1 MNADKLK
8 RPSKNF
14 TDKNRA
20 ERERE
25 NFISENSTDANSA
38 PENTTSVN
46 STRVNFAAE
55 NSTSKNF
62 AAVNSKSK
70 NSATE
75 NSISANSASENS
87 TNENF
92 VNENSATENS
102 ASKKFTDKNSAAAR
116 SVPHSELISVRD
128 LVLRYER
135 SEILNIPSLDLNT
148 SGITAL
154 LGSNGSGK
162 STLLRILAF
171 LQRPSSGSVELWGQ
185 QTPSLQTLRQIC
197 LLLPEPVLLKRSVEQ
212 NFKFALKSRGALAE
226 FDERVDEALGL
237 TGLDRSFLS
246 KKHFELSSG
255 QTQRIAFALAL
266 AQRAKLYL
274 LDEPTNSLD
283 LAASK
288 LFARA
293 ILFMR
298 SRYGCG
304 FIIASHDEK
313 WLSAIAQRSVFLHR
327 GKICEFEYKN
337 IFDVQNGVLKFSDEI
352 SLRLEEGLA
361 RARKIAINPSKILLS
376 QNPFERCF
384 AGILHSVSL
393 QYGSSLLIKIKAGD
407 VLLKCVT
414 AQDERRWSAGERI
427 YFGFESGAFLGLE

>member
-1 MNADKLK
+1 MSADKQT

-20 ERERE
+20 ERESENSMSE
-25 NFISENSTDANSA
+25 NFTDVNSAAENSTDI
-38 PENTTSVN
+38 N

-55 NSTSKNF
+55 NS
-62 AAVNSKSK
+62 ASK
-70 NSATE
+70 NSTAGNSTSVNSVTK
-75 NSISANSASENS
+75 NSISANSADKNSKSENFASENS
-87 TNENF
+87 TKKNFANE
-92 VNENSATENS
+92 
-102 ASKKFTDKNSAAAR
+102 NSAAAR
-116 SVPHSELISVRD
+116 SVPNSELISVRD
-128 LVLRYER
+128 LVLRYGR

-185 QTPSLQTLRQIC
+185 RAPSLQTLRQTC

-327 GKICEFEYKN
+327 GKICEFEYNN
-337 IFDVQNGVLKFSDEI
+337 IFDVQNGILKFSDEI

-361 RARKIAINPSKILLS
+361 CARKIAINPSKILLS
-376 QNPFERCF
+376 QSPFERCF

-393 QYGSSLLIKIKAGD
+393 QYGSSLLIKIKVGD

-414 AQDERRWSAGERI
+414 AQDERRWSAGKRI

>member
-1 MNADKLK
+1 MSADKLK

-20 ERERE
+20 ERESE
-25 NFISENSTDANSA
+25 NFMSANLTDANSA
-38 PENTTSVN
+38 DEN
-46 STRVNFAAE
+46 STDINSTHVNFAAE
-55 NSTSKNF
+55 NSTSVNF
-62 AAVNSKSK
+62 TAGNSTSV

-75 NSISANSASENS
+75 NSISVNSAGKNSKSENFASENS
-87 TNENF
+87 ARKNF
-92 VNENSATENS
+92 ANENST
-102 ASKKFTDKNSAAAR
+102 AAR
-116 SVPHSELISVRD
+116 AVPDSELISVRD
-128 LVLRYER
+128 LVLRYGR

-171 LQRPSSGSVELWGQ
+171 LQRPSGGSVKLWGQ
-185 QTPSLQTLRQIC
+185 RAPSLQTLRQTC

-226 FDERVDEALGL
+226 FDERVDEVLGL

-337 IFDVQNGVLKFSDEI
+337 IFDVQNGILKFSDEI

-376 QNPFERCF
+376 QSPFERCF

>member
-14 TDKNRA
+14 TDKNRTA
-20 ERERE
+20 REHE
-25 NFISENSTDANSA
+25 NFMSENLTDANSA
-38 PENTTSVN
+38 PEN
-46 STRVNFAAE
+46 
-55 NSTSKNF
+55 STSKNF
-62 AAVNSKSK
+62 TAGNSKSV

-75 NSISANSASENS
+75 NSISANSADKNSTNKISASENS
-87 TNENF
+87 TRKNFANE
-92 VNENSATENS
+92 
-102 ASKKFTDKNSAAAR
+102 NSAAAR
-116 SVPHSELISVRD
+116 SVPDSELISVQN
-128 LVLRYER
+128 LVLRYGR

-171 LQRPSSGSVELWGQ
+171 LQRPSGGSVELWGQ
-185 QTPSLQTLRQIC
+185 RAPSLQTLRQIC

-226 FDERVDEALGL
+226 FDERVDEALAL

-313 WLSAIAQRSVFLHR
+313 WLSAIAQRSVFLHH

-337 IFDVQNGVLKFSDEI
+337 IFDVQNGILKFSDEI

-361 RARKIAINPSKILLS
+361 RAHKIAINPSKILLS
-376 QNPFERCF
+376 KSPFERCF

-393 QYGSSLLIKIKAGD
+393 QYGSSLLIKIKVGD

>member
-1 MNADKLK
+1 MSADKLK

-20 ERERE
+20 EAERE
-25 NFISENSTDANSA
+25 SENFMSANLTDANSA
-38 PENTTSVN
+38 PENTT
-46 STRVNFAAE
+46 RVNFAAE
-55 NSTSKNF
+55 NSANKNST
-62 AAVNSKSK
+62 AANYKSK

-75 NSISANSASENS
+75 NSISTNS

-92 VNENSATENS
+92 VNENSARKNF
-102 ASKKFTDKNSAAAR
+102 ASENSAAAR
-116 SVPHSELISVRD
+116 SVPDSELISVRD
-128 LVLRYER
+128 LVLRYGR

-162 STLLRILAF
+162 STLLRILSF

-185 QTPSLQTLRQIC
+185 QAPSLQTLRQTC

-237 TGLDRSFLS
+237 TGLDRGFLS

-337 IFDVQNGVLKFSDEI
+337 IFEVQDGVLKFSDEI
-352 SLRLEEGLA
+352 SLRLEKGLA

-376 QNPFERCF
+376 QSPFEHCF

-427 YFGFESGAFLGLE
+427 YFGFEDGAFLGLE

>member
-1 MNADKLK
+1 MNADKLT

-25 NFISENSTDANSA
+25 NFMSENLTDANSA
-38 PENTTSVN
+38 PENSADIN

-55 NSTSKNF
+55 NSTCKNST
-62 AAVNSKSK
+62 AANYKSK

-75 NSISANSASENS
+75 NSISTNSASENS

-92 VNENSATENS
+92 VNENSATENF
-102 ASKKFTDKNSAAAR
+102 ASENSAAAR
-116 SVPHSELISVRD
+116 SVPDSELISVRD
-128 LVLRYER
+128 LVLRYGR

-171 LQRPSSGSVELWGQ
+171 LQRPSGGGVKLWGQ
-185 QTPSLQTLRQIC
+185 QAPSLQTLRQTC

-226 FDERVDEALGL
+226 FDERVDEALSL

-298 SRYGCG
+298 SCYGCG

-337 IFDVQNGVLKFSDEI
+337 IFDVQDGVLKFSDEI

-361 RARKIAINPSKILLS
+361 RSRKIAINPNKILLS
-376 QNPFERCF
+376 QRPFERCF

-414 AQDERRWSAGERI
+414 AQDEQRWSAGERV

>member
-1 MNADKLK
+1 MNADKQT
-8 RPSKNF
+8 RPSENF

-20 ERERE
+20 ERECE
-25 NFISENSTDANSA
+25 NFMSENFKSTNSIGENSTSANSA
-38 PENTTSVN
+38 TNN
-46 STRVNFAAE
+46 STSKNSTSE
-55 NSTSKNF
+55 NSTSKN
-62 AAVNSKSK
+62 SPS
-70 NSATE
+70 E
-75 NSISANSASENS
+75 NSISANSTGENS
-87 TNENF
+87 KSE
-92 VNENSATENS
+92 
-102 ASKKFTDKNSAAAR
+102 KFTDKNSAAAR
-116 SVPHSELISVRD
+116 SVPNSELISVRD
-128 LVLRYER
+128 LVLRYGR

-148 SGITAL
+148 SSITAL

-376 QNPFERCF
+376 QSPFERCF

-414 AQDERRWSAGERI
+414 AQDERRWSTGERI

>member
-8 RPSKNF
+8 RPSKDF
-14 TDKNRA
+14 TDKNRV
-20 ERERE
+20 ERERKNSMSE
-25 NFISENSTDANSA
+25 NFTDANSA
-38 PENTTSVN
+38 AENSTSVN
-46 STRVNFAAE
+46 STRVNSAAE
-55 NSTSKNF
+55 NSASKNST
-62 AAVNSKSK
+62 AVNSKSK
-70 NSATE
+70 NSVTK
-75 NSISANSASENS
+75 NSISTNSAGKNSKSENFASENS
-87 TNENF
+87 ARKNFANE
-92 VNENSATENS
+92 
-102 ASKKFTDKNSAAAR
+102 NSAAAR
-116 SVPHSELISVRD
+116 SVPNSELISVQD
-128 LVLRYER
+128 LVLRYGR

-185 QTPSLQTLRQIC
+185 RAPSLQTLRQTC
-197 LLLPEPVLLKRSVEQ
+197 LLLPEPVLLKRGVEQ

-237 TGLDRSFLS
+237 TGLERSFLS

-337 IFDVQNGVLKFSDEI
+337 IFDVQDGILKFSDEI

-376 QNPFERCF
+376 QSPFERCF

-427 YFGFESGAFLGLE
+427 YFGFEDGAFLGLE

>member
-1 MNADKLK
+1 MSADKLK
-8 RPSKNF
+8 RPSKDF

-20 ERERE
+20 ERKRE
-25 NFISENSTDANSA
+25 NFMSENFMDVNFASENSTDI
-38 PENTTSVN
+38 N
-46 STRVNFAAE
+46 STRVNFATE
-55 NSTSKNF
+55 NFASKNF
-62 AAVNSKSK
+62 TAGNSKSV

-75 NSISANSASENS
+75 NSISENFAGKNSKSKNFASENS
-87 TNENF
+87 ARK
-92 VNENSATENS
+92 NSANE
-102 ASKKFTDKNSAAAR
+102 NSAAAR
-116 SVPHSELISVRD
+116 SVPNSELISVRD
-128 LVLRYER
+128 LVLRYGR

-185 QTPSLQTLRQIC
+185 RAPSLQTLRQTC
-197 LLLPEPVLLKRSVEQ
+197 LLLPEPVLLKRGVEQ

-352 SLRLEEGLA
+352 LLRLEDGLA

-376 QNPFERCF
+376 QSPFERCF

-427 YFGFESGAFLGLE
+427 YFGFEDGAFLGLE

>member
-1 MNADKLK
+1 MNADKQT

-20 ERERE
+20 ERECE
-25 NFISENSTDANSA
+25 NFMSENLTSINSA
-38 PENTTSVN
+38 GENSM
-46 STRVNFAAE
+46 SANFAAK
-55 NSTSKNF
+55 NST
-62 AAVNSKSK
+62 SK

-75 NSISANSASENS
+75 NSVSANSKKENSKSENFASE
-87 TNENF
+87 
-92 VNENSATENS
+92 
-102 ASKKFTDKNSAAAR
+102 KFTDKTSAAAR
-116 SVPHSELISVRD
+116 SVPHSEQISVRD
-128 LVLRYER
+128 LVLHYGR

-148 SGITAL
+148 SDITAL

-185 QTPSLQTLRQIC
+185 QAPSLQTLRQIC

-212 NFKFALKSRGALAE
+212 NFKFALKSRGVLAE

-337 IFDVQNGVLKFSDEI
+337 IFDVQNEILKFSDEI

-376 QNPFERCF
+376 QSPFERCF

-393 QYGSSLLIKIKAGD
+393 QYGSSLLIKIKVGD

-427 YFGFESGAFLGLE
+427 YFGFEDGAFLGLE

>member
-1 MNADKLK
+1 MNADKQT
-8 RPSKNF
+8 RPSENF

-25 NFISENSTDANSA
+25 NFMSENFKSTNSTGENSA
-38 PENTTSVN
+38 SK
-46 STRVNFAAE
+46 NFTAG
-55 NSTSKNF
+55 NSTSKN
-62 AAVNSKSK
+62 SP
-70 NSATE
+70 TE
-75 NSISANSASENS
+75 NSVSANSAGENS

-92 VNENSATENS
+92 VNE
-102 ASKKFTDKNSAAAR
+102 KFTDKNSAAAR
-116 SVPHSELISVRD
+116 SVPNSELISVRD
-128 LVLRYER
+128 LVLRYGR

-185 QTPSLQTLRQIC
+185 QAPSLQTLRQIC

-298 SRYGCG
+298 SRYDCG

-352 SLRLEEGLA
+352 SLLLEEGLA

-376 QNPFERCF
+376 QSPFERCF
-384 AGILHSVSL
+384 TGILHSVSL
-393 QYGSSLLIKIKAGD
+393 QYGSSLLIKIKVGD
-407 VLLKCVT
+407 LLLKCVT
-414 AQDERRWSAGERI
+414 AQDERRWSAGERV
-427 YFGFESGAFLGLE
+427 YFGFENGAFLGLE

>member
-1 MNADKLK
+1 MRADKLK

-25 NFISENSTDANSA
+25 NFISENFTDANSA
-38 PENTTSVN
+38 SEN
-46 STRVNFAAE
+46 STDINSTHVNFAAE
-55 NSTSKNF
+55 NSANKNST
-62 AAVNSKSK
+62 AANYKSK

-75 NSISANSASENS
+75 NSISTNSASENS

-92 VNENSATENS
+92 VNENSATENF
-102 ASKKFTDKNSAAAR
+102 ASENSTAAR
-116 SVPHSELISVRD
+116 SVPDSELISVRD
-128 LVLRYER
+128 LVLRYGR

-162 STLLRILAF
+162 STLLRILSF
-171 LQRPSSGSVELWGQ
+171 LQHPSSGSVELWGQ
-185 QTPSLQTLRQIC
+185 RAPSLQTLRQTC
-197 LLLPEPVLLKRSVEQ
+197 LLLPEPVLLKRGVEQ

-226 FDERVDEALGL
+226 FDERVDEALSL

-337 IFDVQNGVLKFSDEI
+337 IFDVQNGILKFSDEI
-352 SLRLEEGLA
+352 SLRLEKGLA

-376 QNPFERCF
+376 QSPFERCF

-427 YFGFESGAFLGLE
+427 YFGFEDGAFLGLE

>member
-1 MNADKLK
+1 MNTDKQT
-8 RPSKNF
+8 RPSENF

-25 NFISENSTDANSA
+25 NFISENSTDVNSA
-38 PENTTSVN
+38 G
-46 STRVNFAAE
+46 E

-116 SVPHSELISVRD
+116 SVPNSELISVRD
-128 LVLRYER
+128 LVLRYGR
-135 SEILNIPSLDLNT
+135 SEILNISSLDLNT

-171 LQRPSSGSVELWGQ
+171 LQRPSGGSVELWGQ
-185 QTPSLQTLRQIC
+185 QAPSLQTLRQTC

-376 QNPFERCF
+376 QSPFERCF

>member
-1 MNADKLK
+1 MNADKQT

-20 ERERE
+20 GKERK
-25 NFISENSTDANSA
+25 NFMSKNSTDVNYAGENSTSA
-38 PENTTSVN
+38 
-46 STRVNFAAE
+46 NFAAK
-55 NSTSKNF
+55 NSTSKN
-62 AAVNSKSK
+62 SP
-70 NSATE
+70 TE
-75 NSISANSASENS
+75 NSISGNSAGENS

-92 VNENSATENS
+92 VNENSATENF

-116 SVPHSELISVRD
+116 SVPNSELISVRD
-128 LVLRYER
+128 LVLRYGR

-185 QTPSLQTLRQIC
+185 QAPSLQTLRQIC

-337 IFDVQNGVLKFSDEI
+337 IFDVQNGILKFSDEI
-352 SLRLEEGLA
+352 SLRLEDRLA

-376 QNPFERCF
+376 QSPFERCF

-427 YFGFESGAFLGLE
+427 YFGFEDGAFLGLE

>member
-8 RPSKNF
+8 HPSKNF

-20 ERERE
+20 GKELE
-25 NFISENSTDANSA
+25 NFISENSTDVNSA
-38 PENTTSVN
+38 G
-46 STRVNFAAE
+46 E

-62 AAVNSKSK
+62 TSENSTSK
-70 NSATE
+70 NSPTE

-102 ASKKFTDKNSAAAR
+102 ASEKFTDKNSSAAR
-116 SVPHSELISVRD
+116 AVSHSEQISVRD
-128 LVLRYER
+128 LVLRYGR

-185 QTPSLQTLRQIC
+185 QAPSLQTLRQIC

-298 SRYGCG
+298 SRYDCG

-352 SLRLEEGLA
+352 SLLLEEGLA

-376 QNPFERCF
+376 QSPFERCF
-384 AGILHSVSL
+384 TGILHSVSL
-393 QYGSSLLIKIKAGD
+393 QYGSSLLIKIKVGD
-407 VLLKCVT
+407 LLLKCVT
-414 AQDERRWSAGERI
+414 AQDERRWSAGERV
-427 YFGFESGAFLGLE
+427 YFGFENGAFLGLE

>member
-1 MNADKLK
+1 MRADKLK

-25 NFISENSTDANSA
+25 NFISENLTNANSA
-38 PENTTSVN
+38 PENSTDIN
-46 STRVNFAAE
+46 STHVNFAAE
-55 NSTSKNF
+55 NSANKNST
-62 AAVNSKSK
+62 AANYKSK

-75 NSISANSASENS
+75 NSISTNSASENS

-92 VNENSATENS
+92 VNENSATENF
-102 ASKKFTDKNSAAAR
+102 ASENSTAAR
-116 SVPHSELISVRD
+116 SVPDSELISVRD
-128 LVLRYER
+128 LVLRYGR

-162 STLLRILAF
+162 STLLRILSF
-171 LQRPSSGSVELWGQ
+171 LQHPSSGSVELWGQ
-185 QTPSLQTLRQIC
+185 RAPSLQTLRQIC

-337 IFDVQNGVLKFSDEI
+337 IFDVQNGILKFSDEI
-352 SLRLEEGLA
+352 SLRLEDGLA
-361 RARKIAINPSKILLS
+361 CARKIAINPSKISLS
-376 QNPFERCF
+376 KSPFERCF

-414 AQDERRWSAGERI
+414 AQDERRWSAGERV
-427 YFGFESGAFLGLE
+427 YFGFEDGAFLGLE

>member
-1 MNADKLK
+1 MNADKQT
-8 RPSKNF
+8 RPSENF

-20 ERERE
+20 EQERE
-25 NFISENSTDANSA
+25 NFMSENFKSTNSTGENSA
-38 PENTTSVN
+38 SK
-46 STRVNFAAE
+46 NFTAG
-55 NSTSKNF
+55 NSTSKN
-62 AAVNSKSK
+62 SP
-70 NSATE
+70 TE
-75 NSISANSASENS
+75 NSVSANSAGENS

-92 VNENSATENS
+92 VNE
-102 ASKKFTDKNSAAAR
+102 KFTDKNSAAAR
-116 SVPHSELISVRD
+116 SVPNSELISVRD
-128 LVLRYER
+128 LVLRYGR

-185 QTPSLQTLRQIC
+185 QAPSLQTLRQIC

-226 FDERVDEALGL
+226 FDERVDEALSL

-337 IFDVQNGVLKFSDEI
+337 IFDVQNGVLKFSNEI

-376 QNPFERCF
+376 QSPFERCF

-427 YFGFESGAFLGLE
+427 YFGFEDGAFLGLE

>member
-1 MNADKLK
+1 MNADKLTH
-8 RPSKNF
+8 PSKNF

-25 NFISENSTDANSA
+25 NSMSENFTDANSA
-38 PENTTSVN
+38 PENTTDIN

-55 NSTSKNF
+55 NSANKNST
-62 AAVNSKSK
+62 AANYKSK

-75 NSISANSASENS
+75 NSISTNSASENS

-92 VNENSATENS
+92 VNENSATENF
-102 ASKKFTDKNSAAAR
+102 ASENSAAAR
-116 SVPHSELISVRD
+116 SVPDSELISVRD
-128 LVLRYER
+128 LVLRYGR

-162 STLLRILAF
+162 STLLRILSF
-171 LQRPSSGSVELWGQ
+171 LQHPSSGSVELWGQ
-185 QTPSLQTLRQIC
+185 RAPSLQTLRQTC
-197 LLLPEPVLLKRSVEQ
+197 LLLPEPVLLKRGVEQ

-337 IFDVQNGVLKFSDEI
+337 IFDVQNGILKFSDEI

-376 QNPFERCF
+376 QSPFERCF

-427 YFGFESGAFLGLE
+427 YFGFEDGAFLGLE

>member
-8 RPSKNF
+8 RPSENF

-20 ERERE
+20 ERECE
-25 NFISENSTDANSA
+25 NFMSENLTSINSA
-38 PENTTSVN
+38 GENSM
-46 STRVNFAAE
+46 SANFAAK
-55 NSTSKNF
+55 NST
-62 AAVNSKSK
+62 SK

-75 NSISANSASENS
+75 NSVSANSKKENSKSENFASE
-87 TNENF
+87 
-92 VNENSATENS
+92 
-102 ASKKFTDKNSAAAR
+102 KFTDKTSAAAR
-116 SVPHSELISVRD
+116 SVPDSDLISVRD
-128 LVLRYER
+128 LVLRYGR

-162 STLLRILAF
+162 STLLRILSF
-171 LQRPSSGSVELWGQ
+171 LQRPSSGNVELWGQ
-185 QTPSLQTLRQIC
+185 RAPSLQTLRQTC

-337 IFDVQNGVLKFSDEI
+337 IFDAQNGMLKFSDEI

-376 QNPFERCF
+376 QSPFERCF

-407 VLLKCVT
+407 VLLKCIT

>member
-1 MNADKLK
+1 MRADKLK

-25 NFISENSTDANSA
+25 NFISENFKGTNSIG
-38 PENTTSVN
+38 EN
-46 STRVNFAAE
+46 STSANFASKNFTAE
-55 NSTSKNF
+55 NSTCKNF
-62 AAVNSKSK
+62 AAVNSKRK
-70 NSATE
+70 NSVTE
-75 NSISANSASENS
+75 NSISANSAGKNSTNKIYASENS
-87 TNENF
+87 ARKNF
-92 VNENSATENS
+92 AN
-102 ASKKFTDKNSAAAR
+102 KNSAAAR
-116 SVPHSELISVRD
+116 SVPDSELISVRD
-128 LVLRYER
+128 LVLRYGR

-171 LQRPSSGSVELWGQ
+171 LQRPSGGSVELWGQ
-185 QTPSLQTLRQIC
+185 RAPSLQTLRQIC

-212 NFKFALKSRGALAE
+212 NFEFALKSRGALAE

-298 SRYGCG
+298 SRYDCG

-352 SLRLEEGLA
+352 SLRLEDGLA

-376 QNPFERCF
+376 QSPFERCF

>member
-1 MNADKLK
+1 MNADKQT
-8 RPSKNF
+8 RPSENF
-14 TDKNRA
+14 TDKNRTA
-20 ERERE
+20 RERE
-25 NFISENSTDANSA
+25 NFISENSTDVNSA
-38 PENTTSVN
+38 G
-46 STRVNFAAE
+46 E

-62 AAVNSKSK
+62 TSENSTSK
-70 NSATE
+70 NSPTE
-75 NSISANSASENS
+75 NSIIANSKSENSASE
-87 TNENF
+87 
-92 VNENSATENS
+92 
-102 ASKKFTDKNSAAAR
+102 KFTDKNSAAVR
-116 SVPHSELISVRD
+116 SVSHSELISVRN
-128 LVLRYER
+128 LVLRYGR

-171 LQRPSSGSVELWGQ
+171 LQRPSGGSVELWGQ
-185 QTPSLQTLRQIC
+185 QAPSLQTLRQIC
-197 LLLPEPVLLKRSVEQ
+197 LLLPEPVLLKRNVEQ

-226 FDERVDEALGL
+226 FDERVDEALSL

-298 SRYGCG
+298 NRYGCG

-327 GKICEFEYKN
+327 GKICKFEYKN

-376 QNPFERCF
+376 QSPFERCF
-384 AGILHSVSL
+384 VGILHSVSL

-427 YFGFESGAFLGLE
+427 YFGFENSAFLGLE

>member
-1 MNADKLK
+1 MNADKLTH
-8 RPSKNF
+8 PSKNF

-25 NFISENSTDANSA
+25 NSMSENFTDANSA
-38 PENTTSVN
+38 PENTTDIN

-55 NSTSKNF
+55 NSANKNST
-62 AAVNSKSK
+62 AANYKSK

-75 NSISANSASENS
+75 NSISTNSASENS

-92 VNENSATENS
+92 VNENSATENF
-102 ASKKFTDKNSAAAR
+102 ASENSAAAR
-116 SVPHSELISVRD
+116 SVPDSELISVRD
-128 LVLRYER
+128 LVLRYGR

-171 LQRPSSGSVELWGQ
+171 LQRPSGGSVELWGQ
-185 QTPSLQTLRQIC
+185 QAPSLQTLRQIC

-212 NFKFALKSRGALAE
+212 NFKFALKSRDALAE

-337 IFDVQNGVLKFSDEI
+337 IFDVQNGILKFSDEI
-352 SLRLEEGLA
+352 SLRLEDGLA

-414 AQDERRWSAGERI
+414 AQDERRWSTGERI

>member
-1 MNADKLK
+1 MSADKLK

-20 ERERE
+20 ERGRVNFMSE
-25 NFISENSTDANSA
+25 NFTDANSA
-38 PENTTSVN
+38 AENSTDIN

-55 NSTSKNF
+55 NSANKNF
-62 AAVNSKSK
+62 TAVNSKSK
-70 NSATE
+70 NSVTE
-75 NSISANSASENS
+75 NSISANSAGKNSKSENFASENS
-87 TNENF
+87 ARKNFANE
-92 VNENSATENS
+92 
-102 ASKKFTDKNSAAAR
+102 NSAAAR
-116 SVPHSELISVRD
+116 AVPHSEQISVRD
-128 LVLRYER
+128 LALRYGR

-162 STLLRILAF
+162 STLLRILSF

-185 QTPSLQTLRQIC
+185 RAPSLQTLRQIC

-226 FDERVDEALGL
+226 FDDRADEALGL

-337 IFDVQNGVLKFSDEI
+337 IFDAQDGVLKFSDEI

-376 QNPFERCF
+376 KSPFERCF

-393 QYGSSLLIKIKAGD
+393 QYGSSLLIKVKAGD

-414 AQDERRWSAGERI
+414 AQDERRWSAGERV
-427 YFGFESGAFLGLE
+427 YFGFEEGAFLGLE

>member
-1 MNADKLK
+1 MSADKLK

-25 NFISENSTDANSA
+25 NSMSENFKGTNSIG
-38 PENTTSVN
+38 ENSTSVN
-46 STRVNFAAE
+46 SMRVNFAAE
-55 NSTSKNF
+55 NSANKNF
-62 AAVNSKSK
+62 TAGNSKSI

-75 NSISANSASENS
+75 NSISANSADKNSTNKISASENS
-87 TNENF
+87 ARKNF
-92 VNENSATENS
+92 ANG
-102 ASKKFTDKNSAAAR
+102 NSAAAR
-116 SVPHSELISVRD
+116 AVPHSELISVRD
-128 LVLRYER
+128 LVLRYGR

-171 LQRPSSGSVELWGQ
+171 LQRPSGGSVELWGQ
-185 QTPSLQTLRQIC
+185 RAPSLQTLRQIC

-226 FDERVDEALGL
+226 FDERVDEALAL

-337 IFDVQNGVLKFSDEI
+337 IFDVQDGVLKFSDEI

-376 QNPFERCF
+376 QSPFERCF

-407 VLLKCVT
+407 MLLKCVT
-414 AQDERRWSAGERI
+414 AQDERRWSAGERV
-427 YFGFESGAFLGLE
+427 YFGFEDGAFLGLE

>member
-1 MNADKLK
+1 M
-8 RPSKNF
+8 S
-14 TDKNRA
+14 
-20 ERERE
+20 E
-25 NFISENSTDANSA
+25 NFKGTNSIG
-38 PENTTSVN
+38 
-46 STRVNFAAE
+46 E
-55 NSTSKNF
+55 NSTSKNST
-62 AAVNSKSK
+62 AGNSTSK
-70 NSATE
+70 NSPTE
-75 NSISANSASENS
+75 NSVSANSAGENS

-92 VNENSATENS
+92 VNE
-102 ASKKFTDKNSAAAR
+102 KFTDKNSAAAR
-116 SVPHSELISVRD
+116 SVPNSELISVRD
-128 LVLRYER
+128 LVLRYGR

-185 QTPSLQTLRQIC
+185 QAPSLQTLRQIC

-298 SRYGCG
+298 SRYDCG

-352 SLRLEEGLA
+352 SLLLEEGLA

-376 QNPFERCF
+376 QSPFERCF
-384 AGILHSVSL
+384 TGILHSVSL
-393 QYGSSLLIKIKAGD
+393 QYGSSLLIKIKVGD
-407 VLLKCVT
+407 LLLKCVT
-414 AQDERRWSAGERI
+414 AQDERRWSAGERV
-427 YFGFESGAFLGLE
+427 YFGFENGVFRTGVILREVRISFILL

>member
-1 MNADKLK
+1 MNADKQT

-20 ERERE
+20 EQERVNFMSE
-25 NFISENSTDANSA
+25 NFTDANSA
-38 PENTTSVN
+38 DDNSTSINSMRINFATENSANKNFTAGNSTSVN
-46 STRVNFAAE
+46 SV
-55 NSTSKNF
+55 
-62 AAVNSKSK
+62 
-70 NSATE
+70 TE

-92 VNENSATENS
+92 VNENSATENF
-102 ASKKFTDKNSAAAR
+102 ASENSAAAR
-116 SVPHSELISVRD
+116 SVPNSELISVRD
-128 LVLRYER
+128 LVLRYGR

-171 LQRPSSGSVELWGQ
+171 LQRPSGGSVELWGQ
-185 QTPSLQTLRQIC
+185 RAPSLQTLRQIC

-337 IFDVQNGVLKFSDEI
+337 IFDVQNGILKFSDEI
-352 SLRLEEGLA
+352 SLRLEERLA
-361 RARKIAINPSKILLS
+361 CARKIAINPSKILLS
-376 QNPFERCF
+376 QSPFERCF

-393 QYGSSLLIKIKAGD
+393 QYASSLLIKIKAGD
-407 VLLKCVT
+407 LLLKCVT
-414 AQDERRWSAGERI
+414 AQDERCWSAGERI
-427 YFGFESGAFLGLE
+427 YFGFEDGAFLGLE

>member
-1 MNADKLK
+1 MNADKLTH
-8 RPSKNF
+8 PSKNF

-25 NFISENSTDANSA
+25 NSMSENFTDANSA
-38 PENTTSVN
+38 PENTTDIN

-55 NSTSKNF
+55 NSANKNST
-62 AAVNSKSK
+62 AANYKSK

-75 NSISANSASENS
+75 NSISTNSASENS

-92 VNENSATENS
+92 VNENSATENF
-102 ASKKFTDKNSAAAR
+102 ASENSAAAR
-116 SVPHSELISVRD
+116 SVPDSELISVRD
-128 LVLRYER
+128 LVLRYGR

-162 STLLRILAF
+162 STLLRILSF
-171 LQRPSSGSVELWGQ
+171 LQHPSSGSVELWGQ
-185 QTPSLQTLRQIC
+185 RAPSLQTLRQTC
-197 LLLPEPVLLKRSVEQ
+197 LLLPEPVLLKRGVEQ

-226 FDERVDEALGL
+226 FDERVDEALSL

-337 IFDVQNGVLKFSDEI
+337 IFDVQNGILKFSDEI

-376 QNPFERCF
+376 QRPFERCF

-414 AQDERRWSAGERI
+414 AQDERRWSAGERV
-427 YFGFESGAFLGLE
+427 YFGFENGAFLGLE

>member
-1 MNADKLK
+1 MSADKLK

-20 ERERE
+20 ERGRV
-25 NFISENSTDANSA
+25 NFMSKNLTDANSA
-38 PENTTSVN
+38 PENSTDIN

-55 NSTSKNF
+55 NSANKNF
-62 AAVNSKSK
+62 TAGNSKSV

-75 NSISANSASENS
+75 NSISANSADKNS
-87 TNENF
+87 KSENF
-92 VNENSATENS
+92 VNENSATENF
-102 ASKKFTDKNSAAAR
+102 ASENSAAAR
-116 SVPHSELISVRD
+116 SVPDSDLISVRD
-128 LVLRYER
+128 LVLRYGR
-135 SEILNIPSLDLNT
+135 SEILNIPSLDLNA

-171 LQRPSSGSVELWGQ
+171 LQRPSGGSVELWGQ
-185 QTPSLQTLRQIC
+185 RAPSLQTLRQTC

-212 NFKFALKSRGALAE
+212 NFKFALKSRGALTE

-337 IFDVQNGVLKFSDEI
+337 IFDVQNGILKFSDEV

-376 QNPFERCF
+376 ESPFERCF

-427 YFGFESGAFLGLE
+427 YFGFEDGAFLGLE

>member
-1 MNADKLK
+1 MSADKLK

-20 ERERE
+20 EAERE
-25 NFISENSTDANSA
+25 SENFMSANLTDANSA
-38 PENTTSVN
+38 PENTT
-46 STRVNFAAE
+46 RVNFAAE
-55 NSTSKNF
+55 NSANKNST
-62 AAVNSKSK
+62 AANYKSK

-75 NSISANSASENS
+75 NSISTNS

-92 VNENSATENS
+92 VNENSATENF
-102 ASKKFTDKNSAAAR
+102 ASENSTAAR
-116 SVPHSELISVRD
+116 SVPDSELISVRD
-128 LVLRYER
+128 LVLRYGR

-148 SGITAL
+148 SGIIAL

-162 STLLRILAF
+162 STLLRILSF
-171 LQRPSSGSVELWGQ
+171 LQHPSSGSVELWGQ
-185 QTPSLQTLRQIC
+185 RAPSLQTLRQTC
-197 LLLPEPVLLKRSVEQ
+197 LLLPEPVLLKRGVEQ

-226 FDERVDEALGL
+226 FDERVDEALSL

-337 IFDVQNGVLKFSDEI
+337 IFDVQNGILKFSDEI

-376 QNPFERCF
+376 QHPFERCF

-427 YFGFESGAFLGLE
+427 YFRFESGAFLGLE

>member
-1 MNADKLK
+1 MSADKLK

-20 ERERE
+20 ERGRV
-25 NFISENSTDANSA
+25 NFMSKNLTDANSA
-38 PENTTSVN
+38 PENSTDIN

-55 NSTSKNF
+55 NSADKNF
-62 AAVNSKSK
+62 TAGNSKSV

-75 NSISANSASENS
+75 NSISANSADKNSTNKISASENS
-87 TNENF
+87 ARKNFANE
-92 VNENSATENS
+92 
-102 ASKKFTDKNSAAAR
+102 NSAAAR
-116 SVPHSELISVRD
+116 AVPDSELISVRD
-128 LVLRYER
+128 LVLRYGR

-185 QTPSLQTLRQIC
+185 QAPSLQTLRQIC

-298 SRYGCG
+298 SRYDCG

-337 IFDVQNGVLKFSDEI
+337 IFDVQNGILKFSDEI

-376 QNPFERCF
+376 QSPFERCF

-427 YFGFESGAFLGLE
+427 YFGFEDGAFLGLE

>member
-1 MNADKLK
+1 MNADKQT

-20 ERERE
+20 GKERE
-25 NFISENSTDANSA
+25 NFMSGNFKGTNSIGENSTSA
-38 PENTTSVN
+38 
-46 STRVNFAAE
+46 NFAAK
-55 NSTSKNF
+55 NSTSKN
-62 AAVNSKSK
+62 SP
-70 NSATE
+70 TE
-75 NSISANSASENS
+75 NSISANSAGENS
-87 TNENF
+87 T
-92 VNENSATENS
+92 SENS
-102 ASKKFTDKNSAAAR
+102 ASKKFTDKNSAATR
-116 SVPHSELISVRD
+116 SVPNSELISVRD
-128 LVLRYER
+128 LVLRYGR

-162 STLLRILAF
+162 STLLRILSF
-171 LQRPSSGSVELWGQ
+171 LQHPSSGSVELWGQ
-185 QTPSLQTLRQIC
+185 RAPSLQTLRQTC

-226 FDERVDEALGL
+226 FDERVDEALSL

-337 IFDVQNGVLKFSDEI
+337 IFDVQNGILKFSDEI
-352 SLRLEEGLA
+352 SLRLEEGLV

-376 QNPFERCF
+376 QRPFERCF

>member
-1 MNADKLK
+1 MNADKQT

-20 ERERE
+20 ERECE
-25 NFISENSTDANSA
+25 NFMSENFKGTNSIG
-38 PENTTSVN
+38 
-46 STRVNFAAE
+46 E
-55 NSTSKNF
+55 NSTSANS
-62 AAVNSKSK
+62 AANNSASE

-116 SVPHSELISVRD
+116 SVPNSEQISVRD
-128 LVLRYER
+128 LVLRYGR
-135 SEILNIPSLDLNT
+135 NEILNIPSLDLNT

-171 LQRPSSGSVELWGQ
+171 LQRPSGGSVELWGQ
-185 QTPSLQTLRQIC
+185 RAPSLQTLRQIC

-226 FDERVDEALGL
+226 FDERVDEALSL

-352 SLRLEEGLA
+352 SLRLEDGLA

-376 QNPFERCF
+376 QSPFERCF

-414 AQDERRWSAGERI
+414 AQDEQRWSAGERV
-427 YFGFESGAFLGLE
+427 YFGFEDGAFLGLE

>member
-1 MNADKLK
+1 MSADKLTH
-8 RPSKNF
+8 PSKNF
-14 TDKNRA
+14 ADKNRA

-25 NFISENSTDANSA
+25 NSMSENFTDANSA
-38 PENTTSVN
+38 AENSTDIN

-55 NSTSKNF
+55 NSTSQNF
-62 AAVNSKSK
+62 ATGNSKSK

-75 NSISANSASENS
+75 NSISANSAGKNSKSENFASENS
-87 TNENF
+87 ARKNF
-92 VNENSATENS
+92 ASENSS
-102 ASKKFTDKNSAAAR
+102 AAR
-116 SVPHSELISVRD
+116 SVPNSELISVRD
-128 LVLRYER
+128 LVLRYGR

-185 QTPSLQTLRQIC
+185 RAPSLQTLRQIC

-226 FDERVDEALGL
+226 FDERVDEALSL

-337 IFDVQNGVLKFSDEI
+337 IFDVQNGALKFSDEI

-376 QNPFERCF
+376 QRPFERCF

-414 AQDERRWSAGERI
+414 AQDERRWSAGEKI
-427 YFGFESGAFLGLE
+427 YFGFENGAFLGLE

>member
-1 MNADKLK
+1 MSADKQT

-20 ERERE
+20 EQERE
-25 NFISENSTDANSA
+25 NFMSENFTDVNFASENSTDI
-38 PENTTSVN
+38 N

-55 NSTSKNF
+55 NSTSKNST
-62 AAVNSKSK
+62 AVNSKSK
-70 NSATE
+70 NSVTE
-75 NSISANSASENS
+75 NSISANSAGKNSKSENLAR
-87 TNENF
+87 
-92 VNENSATENS
+92 ENSARKNF
-102 ASKKFTDKNSAAAR
+102 ANGNSAAAR
-116 SVPHSELISVRD
+116 AVSHSEQISVRD
-128 LVLRYER
+128 LVLRYGR

-162 STLLRILAF
+162 STLLRILSF
-171 LQRPSSGSVELWGQ
+171 LQRPSGGSVELWGQ
-185 QTPSLQTLRQIC
+185 RAPSLQTLRQTC

-255 QTQRIAFALAL
+255 QTQRIALALAL

-352 SLRLEEGLA
+352 SLRLEDGLA
-361 RARKIAINPSKILLS
+361 RARKIAINPSKILLFQS
-376 QNPFERCF
+376 PFERCF

-393 QYGSSLLIKIKAGD
+393 QYSSSLLIKIKAGD

>member
-20 ERERE
+20 EQERE
-25 NFISENSTDANSA
+25 NSMSENLTDANSA
-38 PENTTSVN
+38 PENSTDIN
-46 STRVNFAAE
+46 STRVNSAAE
-55 NSTSKNF
+55 NSASKNST
-62 AAVNSKSK
+62 AGNSKSK

-75 NSISANSASENS
+75 NSISANSTDKNSTNKISASENS
-87 TNENF
+87 ARKNFANE
-92 VNENSATENS
+92 
-102 ASKKFTDKNSAAAR
+102 NSAAAR
-116 SVPHSELISVRD
+116 AVPDSELISVRD
-128 LVLRYER
+128 LVLRYGR
-135 SEILNIPSLDLNT
+135 SEILNIPSIDLNT

-162 STLLRILAF
+162 STLLRILSF

-185 QTPSLQTLRQIC
+185 RAPSLQTLRQTC

-352 SLRLEEGLA
+352 SLRLEEGLV

-376 QNPFERCF
+376 ESPFERCF

>member
-1 MNADKLK
+1 MNADKQTH
-8 RPSKNF
+8 PSKNF

-20 ERERE
+20 GKERE
-25 NFISENSTDANSA
+25 NFMSENSTD
-38 PENTTSVN
+38 VN
-46 STRVNFAAE
+46 YAGE
-55 NSTSKNF
+55 NSTSANF
-62 AAVNSKSK
+62 AAKNSTSK

-87 TNENF
+87 TNKNF
-92 VNENSATENS
+92 VNENSATENF
-102 ASKKFTDKNSAAAR
+102 ASKKFTDKNSAATR

-162 STLLRILAF
+162 STLLRILSF

-185 QTPSLQTLRQIC
+185 QAPSLQTLRQIC

-352 SLRLEEGLA
+352 SLRLEDGLA

-376 QNPFERCF
+376 QSQFERCF

>member
-1 MNADKLK
+1 MNADKQT

-20 ERERE
+20 EQERE
-25 NFISENSTDANSA
+25 NFMSENFTDANSASENSTDI
-38 PENTTSVN
+38 N
-46 STRVNFAAE
+46 STHVNFAAE
-55 NSTSKNF
+55 NSANKNST
-62 AAVNSKSK
+62 AANYKSK

-75 NSISANSASENS
+75 NSISTNSASENS

-92 VNENSATENS
+92 VNENSATENF
-102 ASKKFTDKNSAAAR
+102 ASENSTAAR
-116 SVPHSELISVRD
+116 SVPDSELISVRD
-128 LVLRYER
+128 LVLRYGR

-162 STLLRILAF
+162 STLLRILSF
-171 LQRPSSGSVELWGQ
+171 LQHPSSGSVELWGQ
-185 QTPSLQTLRQIC
+185 RAPSLQTLRQTC
-197 LLLPEPVLLKRSVEQ
+197 LLLPEPVLLKRGVEQ

-226 FDERVDEALGL
+226 FDERVDEALSL

-337 IFDVQNGVLKFSDEI
+337 IFDVQNGILKFSDEI
-352 SLRLEEGLA
+352 SLRLEDELA

-376 QNPFERCF
+376 QSPFERCF

>member
-1 MNADKLK
+1 MRADKLK

-25 NFISENSTDANSA
+25 NFISENFTDANSA
-38 PENTTSVN
+38 SEN
-46 STRVNFAAE
+46 STDINSTHVNFAAE
-55 NSTSKNF
+55 NSANKNST
-62 AAVNSKSK
+62 AANYKSK

-75 NSISANSASENS
+75 NSISTNSASENS

-92 VNENSATENS
+92 VNENSATENF
-102 ASKKFTDKNSAAAR
+102 ASENSTAAR
-116 SVPHSELISVRD
+116 SVPDSELISVRD
-128 LVLRYER
+128 LVLRYGR

-162 STLLRILAF
+162 STLLRILSF
-171 LQRPSSGSVELWGQ
+171 LQHPSSGSVELWGQ
-185 QTPSLQTLRQIC
+185 RAPSLQTLRQTC
-197 LLLPEPVLLKRSVEQ
+197 LLLPEPVLLKRGVEQ

-226 FDERVDEALGL
+226 FDERVDEALSL

-288 LFARA
+288 LFVRA

-337 IFDVQNGVLKFSDEI
+337 IFDVQNGILKFSDEI
-352 SLRLEEGLA
+352 SLRLEKGLA

-376 QNPFERCF
+376 QSPFERCF

-427 YFGFESGAFLGLE
+427 YFGFEDGAFLGLE

>member
-8 RPSKNF
+8 RPSENF

-20 ERERE
+20 ERECE
-25 NFISENSTDANSA
+25 NFMSENLTSINSA
-38 PENTTSVN
+38 GENSM
-46 STRVNFAAE
+46 SANFAAK
-55 NSTSKNF
+55 NST
-62 AAVNSKSK
+62 SK

-75 NSISANSASENS
+75 NSVSANSKKENSKSENFASE
-87 TNENF
+87 
-92 VNENSATENS
+92 
-102 ASKKFTDKNSAAAR
+102 KFTDKTSAAAR
-116 SVPHSELISVRD
+116 SVPDSDLISVRD
-128 LVLRYER
+128 LVLRYGR

-162 STLLRILAF
+162 STLLRILSF
-171 LQRPSSGSVELWGQ
+171 LQRPSGGSVELWGQ
-185 QTPSLQTLRQIC
+185 RAPSLQTLRQTC

-226 FDERVDEALGL
+226 FDERADEALSL

-337 IFDVQNGVLKFSDEI
+337 IFDVQNGILKFSDEI

-361 RARKIAINPSKILLS
+361 CARKIAINPSKILLS
-376 QNPFERCF
+376 QSPFERCF

-393 QYGSSLLIKIKAGD
+393 QYGSSLLIKIKVGD

-414 AQDERRWSAGERI
+414 AQDERRWSAGKRI

>member
-1 MNADKLK
+1 MNADKQT

-20 ERERE
+20 GKERE
-25 NFISENSTDANSA
+25 NFMSENSTD
-38 PENTTSVN
+38 VN
-46 STRVNFAAE
+46 YAGE
-55 NSTSKNF
+55 NSTSANF
-62 AAVNSKSK
+62 VAK
-70 NSATE
+70 NSAGE
-75 NSISANSASENS
+75 NSA
-87 TNENF
+87 NENF
-92 VNENSATENS
+92 ATENS
-102 ASKKFTDKNSAAAR
+102 ASEKFTDKNSAAVR
-116 SVPHSELISVRD
+116 SVPNSELISARD
-128 LVLRYER
+128 LVLRYGR

-185 QTPSLQTLRQIC
+185 QAPSLQTLRQIC

-226 FDERVDEALGL
+226 FDERVDEALDL

-255 QTQRIAFALAL
+255 QAQRIAFALAL

-361 RARKIAINPSKILLS
+361 CARKIAINPSKILLS
-376 QNPFERCF
+376 QSPFECCF

-407 VLLKCVT
+407 LLLKCVT

-427 YFGFESGAFLGLE
+427 YFGFEDGAFLGLE

>member
-1 MNADKLK
+1 MNTDILK

-25 NFISENSTDANSA
+25 NFMSENFKSTNSIGENST
-38 PENTTSVN
+38 
-46 STRVNFAAE
+46 
-55 NSTSKNF
+55 
-62 AAVNSKSK
+62 SK

-75 NSISANSASENS
+75 NSISANSAGENS

-92 VNENSATENS
+92 VNENSATENF
-102 ASKKFTDKNSAAAR
+102 ANKKFTDKNSAAAR
-116 SVPHSELISVRD
+116 AVPHSEQISVRD
-128 LVLRYER
+128 LVLHYGR

-162 STLLRILAF
+162 STLLRILSF

-185 QTPSLQTLRQIC
+185 QAPSLQTLRQTC

-337 IFDVQNGVLKFSDEI
+337 IFDVQNGILKFSDEI
-352 SLRLEEGLA
+352 SLRLEDGLA

-376 QNPFERCF
+376 QSPFERCF

-393 QYGSSLLIKIKAGD
+393 QYGSSLLIKIKVGD

-427 YFGFESGAFLGLE
+427 YFGFEDGTFLGLE